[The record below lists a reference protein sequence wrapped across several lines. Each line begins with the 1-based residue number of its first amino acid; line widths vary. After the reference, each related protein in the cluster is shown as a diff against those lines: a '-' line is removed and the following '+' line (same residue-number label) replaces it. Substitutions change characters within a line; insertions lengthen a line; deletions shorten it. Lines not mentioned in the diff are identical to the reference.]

1 MSQAVEAP
9 HAAANVP
16 IKAQLPLRPNASNVA
31 PDEIK
36 SEQCAA
42 CTDSRPSLQAAKA
55 ASPIHQQQL
64 HTTCFIISSNPSR
77 FFQQQ
82 GV

>member
-1 MSQAVEAP
+1 VSGFSWARQDAYSCLLFKRSTMSQAVEAP

-31 PDEIK
+31 LDEIK

-42 CTDSRPSLQAAKA
+42 CTDSRPSLQA
-55 ASPIHQQQL
+55 P
-64 HTTCFIISSNPSR
+64 
-77 FFQQQ
+77 
-82 GV
+82 